1 MDDLDKV
8 YERVLEIQ
16 KNIEISDTQQQGLIM
31 NELINVISQIE
42 QSLAEVKND
51 ISKLENTQD
60 EDNN

>member
-8 YERVLEIQ
+8 YERVLKIQ

>member
-1 MDDLDKV
+1 MNDLDKV

>member
-16 KNIEISDTQQQGLIM
+16 KNIEISDTQQQGLMM

>member
-51 ISKLENTQD
+51 ISKLENTQN
-60 EDNN
+60 E

>member
-1 MDDLDKV
+1 MSDLDKV